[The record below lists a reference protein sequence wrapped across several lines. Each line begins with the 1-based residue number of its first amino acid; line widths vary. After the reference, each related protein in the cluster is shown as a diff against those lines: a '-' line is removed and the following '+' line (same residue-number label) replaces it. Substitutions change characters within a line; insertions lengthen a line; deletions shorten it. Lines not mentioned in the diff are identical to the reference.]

1 MSIAEKV
8 QQLEVDRDSL
18 HRSYQGKVDE
28 LKYVREQ
35 FDKHKA
41 DFGHLPREVQRL
53 TADRDQ
59 WKARAEKAEDL
70 VDSFKGD
77 VHYLKKCRGEWEA
90 KANAAE
96 KRVKELD
103 SQRVAAVKCIELQAA
118 RIAELQRQLSSLPST
133 LEEVLE
139 EIYQPGTVGVD
150 AIEPTVELMFQH
162 KYAPAGGYFIGID
175 GQCKLRAR
183 TPREAADKLTELVC
197 KKYPDSA
204 FARRRREGE
213 ATERPIESNGD
224 GVTRSYVSMPA
235 KFLRAAEEYLLK
247 KVQESRP
254 TPEPAPNCSKT
265 SNSSPSTDIVAE
277 LLERYPGEW
286 RAYNAGGM
294 YGRIAILSDSKTA
307 YPADAY
313 RLKDAVA
320 LAELVNRY
328 RRIVEAVKENP
339 RILADLDSDKL
350 FAALRP
356 LVREAKP

>member
-103 SQRVAAVKCIELQAA
+103 SQRVAAVKCVELQAA

-254 TPEPAPNCSKT
+254 TPEPAPNCSK
-265 SNSSPSTDIVAE
+265 SPNSSTSQPDIVAE
-277 LLERYPGEW
+277 LLEWYPGEW
-286 RAYNAGGM
+286 QVSFTDVVSVDGGQVC
-294 YGRIAILSDSKTA
+294 
-307 YPADAY
+307 DAFSAT
-313 RLKDAVA
+313 DARA